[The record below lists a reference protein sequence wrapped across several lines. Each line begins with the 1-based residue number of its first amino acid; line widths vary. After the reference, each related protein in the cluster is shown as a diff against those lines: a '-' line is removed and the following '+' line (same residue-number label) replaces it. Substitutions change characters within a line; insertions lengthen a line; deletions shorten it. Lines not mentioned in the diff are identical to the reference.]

1 MNLMLASSSVTLGSA
16 ADDFRSGLLMCAC
29 FNWRRLLGFVPPPL
43 SMNVWAEGGCK
54 TEFMEGLKHGVRHD
68 VRLEVNVDP
77 GVPSPPGVRA
87 GVRAG
92 GGMLVL
98 CGNPEFRL
106 CVMPE
111 IIILVCSVVR
121 VRPLL
126 YKEEQSAL
134 RAKRSSRSLDTLASR
149 KKGKKGKRT

>member
-1 MNLMLASSSVTLGSA
+1 
-16 ADDFRSGLLMCAC
+16 
-29 FNWRRLLGFVPPPL
+29 
-43 SMNVWAEGGCK
+43 
-54 TEFMEGLKHGVRHD
+54 MEGLRHGVRHD
-68 VRLEVNVDP
+68 VRLEVKVDP

-87 GVRAG
+87 AG
-92 GGMLVL
+92 GRLVL

-111 IIILVCSVVR
+111 IINLVCSVVR

-134 RAKRSSRSLDTLASR
+134 RAKRSSRSLDTLAS
-149 KKGKKGKRT
+149 KKGYYEVSH